1 MSATTTD
8 QTSSEHRLRV
18 AFNVL
23 RLLDRPTSTS
33 VEVAA
38 ALEQDPTLSA
48 QILKMARSPLCG
60 VTSKDLTVGRA
71 LVLIG
76 FVTVRKLVVVSLCR
90 QLGSMSDENEEQW
103 RHGLWVGIAAEEIV
117 RRIDET
123 IASEALM
130 QGMMRHSS
138 DQLAAHGE
146 GDVFA
151 NHQTAVD
158 PARMARFLAGAEA
171 VADLIIAA
179 RPALP
184 STASVDEALQ
194 EAGLMPMGDG
204 KLAVDIRR
212 GFELYASLI
221 S

>member
-1 MSATTTD
+1 MSVTSTTP
-8 QTSSEHRLRV
+8 SSTAEHRITV

-33 VEVAA
+33 AEVAEA
-38 ALEQDPTLSA
+38 IEQDKTLSE

-60 VTSKDLTVGRA
+60 VRSPDLTVGRA

-76 FVTVRKLVVVSLCR
+76 FLTIRKLVVVSLCR
-90 QLGSMSDENEEQW
+90 EIGSMEGDNDHW

-130 QGMMRHSS
+130 VGMMRTIGDSVGEDS
-138 DQLAAHGE
+138 GIRIESKIAPERLERFLLAAE
-146 GDVFA
+146 
-151 NHQTAVD
+151 
-158 PARMARFLAGAEA
+158 R
-171 VADLIIAA
+171 VADAILAV

-184 STASVDEALQ
+184 TTADVDAAL
-194 EAGLMPMGDG
+194 ESAGLVGMQDG

-212 GFELYASLI
+212 GYELYASLL